1 MGIAI
6 VTGASRGLGL
16 ALARGLADDGWGL
29 VIDGRGRPAL
39 AAAEEELAAITKVRA
54 VPGDVAHER
63 HRLDLVEAAEE
74 LGGADVLVNNAGIL
88 GPSPQPP
95 LARYPIDVLRQV
107 FEVNLLAPLRLAQL
121 ALPQLEAH
129 AGIIVNVT
137 SDAGAEA
144 YAGWGGYG
152 AAKAALDQISA
163 VLAVEHPNLRV
174 YALDPGDMRTTMHQA
189 AFPSED
195 ISDRP
200 LPEESVPGILRLLW
214 KRPPSGRYLARD
226 VA

>member
-1 MGIAI
+1 MSVAI

-16 ALARGLADDGWGL
+16 ALARALANEGWAL
-29 VIDGRGRPAL
+29 VIDGRNRPAL
-39 AAAEEELAAITKVRA
+39 ATVEEELGALTKVRA
-54 VPGDVAHER
+54 LPGDVAHER
-63 HRLDLVEAAEE
+63 HRLDLIAAADE
-74 LGGADVLVNNAGIL
+74 LGGVDLLVNNAGIL

-95 LARYPIDVLRQV
+95 LARYPVDVLRQV
-107 FEVNLLAPLRLAQL
+107 LEVNLLAPLRLAQL
-121 ALPQLEAH
+121 SLPQLERH
-129 AGIIVNVT
+129 AGTVLNIT
-137 SDAGAEA
+137 SDAGAEP

-163 VLAVEHPNLRV
+163 VLAVEHPGLRI

-200 LPEESVPGILRLLW
+200 LPEASVPGIMRLLSQ
-214 KRPPSGRYLARD
+214 RPASGRYLAKD